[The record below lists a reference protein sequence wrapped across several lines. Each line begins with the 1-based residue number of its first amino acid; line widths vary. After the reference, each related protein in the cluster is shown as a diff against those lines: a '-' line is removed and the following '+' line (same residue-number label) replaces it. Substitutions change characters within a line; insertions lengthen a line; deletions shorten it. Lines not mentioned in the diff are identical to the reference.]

1 MIKIGYLGRNHA
13 LELLE
18 ETQPTNVA
26 KELTGKVK
34 RCPSVRGYDMN
45 TFEVKCPFDAE
56 WTITKSDTDNIVCD
70 FNPDHT
76 TVAVDNKVL
85 EFDVDSGVV
94 QINIRPQWSF
104 VSDTPGTILLQHSN
118 GIDTNPPIISG
129 MFDIYNWP
137 DRTLS
142 IGYKI
147 TSNPQTFRLKRGEP
161 WYRVTIITPELQPVN
176 LVKMEERPPFLERTK
191 NKHHLAA
198 VHYLN
203 WRKVFKYFGKT
214 RPKKLI
220 NA

>member
-1 MIKIGYLGRNHA
+1 MIKVGYLGLNHH
-13 LELLE
+13 LEILE
-18 ETQPTNVA
+18 ESQPTKIA
-26 KELTGKVK
+26 KELTGKIK
-34 RCPSVRGYDMN
+34 RCPAIRGYDMN
-45 TFEVKCPFDAE
+45 TFEVKCPFNVE
-56 WTITKSDTDNIVCD
+56 WTVRKNNTGEVVYD
-70 FNPDHT
+70 FNTDYT
-76 TVAVDNKVL
+76 TVTINDQLLA
-85 EFDVDSGVV
+85 FDVDSGVV
-94 QINIRPQWSF
+94 QVELRPQWSF

-142 IGYKI
+142 IGYNI
-147 TSNPQTFRLKRGEP
+147 TEYPQTIRLKRGEP
-161 WYRVTIITPELQPVN
+161 WYRVTIITPDLQPVN
-176 LVKMEERPPFLERTK
+176 LVKMEERPPFLQRTK

-198 VHYLN
+198 VHYIN